1 MTGMWEA
8 VELRHLRAFLAVADE
23 LHFGRAAE
31 RLRISQSRVS
41 QLVRTLETIVGEPLF
56 ARSSRRVALTAAG
69 ERLRA
74 RARPAYLELRR
85 AVEEVSDASHDVR
98 GELRV
103 GLLLA
108 TSGGRRLGE
117 IIRLFERRHP
127 ASRVT
132 VTELD
137 WNEPLGPLRRG
148 DVDITAIRF
157 PIRQPDIT
165 VGPVLTTDPRVL
177 AVAEGH
183 PLAGRRSVSVEDL
196 AEETLAYIGTVPAE
210 IVEDFLPRS
219 TPSGRPIARR
229 SVSNPLE
236 MLMLVA
242 QGELVHATVA
252 SLPEFL
258 SYPGVTYV
266 PIVDLPPSHAGL
278 IWRSEHEA
286 LAIRAFAKA
295 ARDVVG
301 EVPEPSVQPG
311 FSL

>member
-1 MTGMWEA
+1 MWEA

-41 QLVRTLETIVGEPLF
+41 QLVRALETIVGEPLF
-56 ARSSRRVALTAAG
+56 ERSSRRVALTAAG

-74 RARPAYLELRR
+74 RTRPAYVELRH

-117 IIRLFERRHP
+117 IVRLFERRHP

-132 VTELD
+132 VSELD
-137 WNEPLGPLRRG
+137 WAEPLGPLRRG
-148 DVDITAIRF
+148 EVDVTAIRF

-165 VGPVLTTDPRVL
+165 VGPVLTTDLRVL

-196 AEETLAYIGTVPAE
+196 AAETLSYVSTVPAE

-229 SVSNPLE
+229 AVANPLE

-242 QGELVHATVA
+242 QGELVHATVE

-278 IWRSEHEA
+278 VWRTEDET

-295 ARDVVG
+295 ARDVIG
-301 EVPEPSVQPG
+301 DAPAPGVQSRFTLP
-311 FSL
+311 